1 VFRPALLFLKLQIGG
16 IGANTNAFDPF
27 LTDVEAAASLAP
39 VDGQLIAFTDVPGRS
54 VPELQGNAMPIRSTS
69 VGEKNFAAFGIGA
82 RENQLSSRHPDQPSR
97 AIAADPR
104 AVRSRGVSPQRREP
118 GVKRDIVCKFVS
130 KKRRNFATRSHGRHS
145 CNVTVRPR

>member
-1 VFRPALLFLKLQIGG
+1 MVIEDRENTPRGHFVFLMLQIGG

-27 LTDVEAAASLAP
+27 LADVEAAASLAP
-39 VDGQLIAFTDVPGRS
+39 ADGQLIAFADVAGRS

-82 RENQLSSRHPDQPSR
+82 RENQLSSRHPDQPSG

-104 AVRSRGVSPQRREP
+104 AVRSRGTSPQRGEP
-118 GVKRDIVCKFVS
+118 GVKRDII
-130 KKRRNFATRSHGRHS
+130 G
-145 CNVTVRPR
+145 